1 MLYNYKSVTYLFPRS
16 KLDSVLQSPWYWL
29 CLRLPILHCIS
40 RVLLTP
46 NDTGMPTIPQLS
58 NQAFTLTEAKPTCS
72 FKLLCIL
79 IHIWALLPLW
89 RMTGVAAACLK
100 ATIACAPALDCSS
113 ARHFPK
119 IAHLLGTFPR
129 SLFHEVISS
138 SQQLL
143 ALMQCHANCRQ
154 RWRAALRL
162 QLSWT
167 P

>member
-16 KLDSVLQSPWYWL
+16 KLDSVLQSPGTGCASGFLYCTASAESSSPPMIRG
-29 CLRLPILHCIS
+29 CLLFHSCPI
-40 RVLLTP
+40 R
-46 NDTGMPTIPQLS
+46 
-58 NQAFTLTEAKPTCS
+58 AFTLTEAKPTCS

-89 RMTGVAAACLK
+89 RRTGVAAACLK